1 LKLFENVSFDFKGKT
16 VLVVGGSKGIGRGVV
31 NAFLASGARVFYASR
46 SQPVEETNGIFIHTD
61 VSTPD
66 DIDNLFRVMNKEG
79 GVDIVVNTA
88 AINYCKPMEA
98 ITTEEWDEV
107 LAINMRAAFLICK
120 LSIEDMSKR
129 SCGKIVNVSSIAG
142 RYRSIVSGVHYVSSK
157 AGLIGLTRQVAF
169 LAARYNI
176 NVNVVCPSQTMT
188 GMLEKSMNKE
198 EIAALADS
206 IPLKRV
212 ASIAEQVG
220 PILFL
225 CSDAASYITG
235 AVIDVNGGQI

>member
-1 LKLFENVSFDFKGKT
+1 MKLFENVSFDFKGKT
-16 VLVVGGSKGIGRGVV
+16 VLVVGGSKGIGKGVA

-46 SQPVEETNGIFIHTD
+46 SQSTEKTNGIFIHTD
-61 VSTPD
+61 VFNPD

-88 AINYCKPMEA
+88 AINYCKPMEE
-98 ITTEEWDEV
+98 ITVEEWDEV
-107 LAINMRAAFLICK
+107 SAVNMRAAFLICK
-120 LSIEDMSKR
+120 LSIEDMRKR
-129 SCGKIVNVSSIAG
+129 SYGKVVNISSIAG
-142 RYRSIVSGVHYVSSK
+142 RSRSIVSGVHYVSNK
-157 AGLIGLTRQVAF
+157 AGLIGLTRQVAY

-188 GMLEKSMNKE
+188 GMLKKSMNKE
-198 EIAALADS
+198 EIAALADN

-212 ASIAEQVG
+212 AAIAEQVG